1 MKQTYYI
8 LILVAALLVACGDT
22 KTKKSETN
30 DTPEVRYEPGTRQL
44 DIDFDVYSITS
55 KEQFDEAIRR
65 YWDGFDFECGE
76 RVIEY
81 DTINIMQAFA
91 DYAAYIDVGMEPMQR
106 DSLLKGLM
114 HRAEAS
120 RPVLDFFAYVTEG
133 VLHDPNSPMRNDELY
148 IPILEVLVESPLY
161 DEYDRILPLYDL
173 ELARQNRI
181 GNVANDIV
189 YTLASGKTGRLH
201 SIDSDYVIVM
211 FSNPG
216 CPMCREIMEEI
227 TSSPLLNELTERGD
241 LRTLSLYPDEDLEAW
256 HEHFEDMPTSWI
268 RAYDKGQKLTHERLY
283 NLSAIP
289 ALYLLDNQKRVIIKD
304 GTSVPQIENIIAYLE
319 SL

>member
-1 MKQTYYI
+1 MRYI
-8 LILVAALLVACGDT
+8 VSLLITLLVVGCGGRQ
-22 KTKKSETN
+22 KTTN
-30 DTPEVRYEPGTRQL
+30 EQITYEPGTRTMRRSVESVFSIRTQEEYNAM
-44 DIDFDVYSITS
+44 IDNF
-55 KEQFDEAIRR
+55 
-65 YWDGFDFECGE
+65 WDDFDFEAGE
-76 RVIEY
+76 RIIEY
-81 DTINIMQAFA
+81 DTIDIVNAMSE
-91 DYAAYIDVGMEPMQR
+91 YVSYIPPRDA
-106 DSLLKGLM
+106 DSLLRALI
-114 HRAEAS
+114 HRAS
-120 RPVLDFFAYVTEG
+120 QSKPVLEFFTMVAEV
-133 VLHDPNSPMRNDELY
+133 VLHDPNSPLRNDEYY
-148 IPILEVLVESPLY
+148 IPVLESILLSPLL
-161 DEYDRILPLYDL
+161 DEYERIAPEYDL
-173 ELARQNRI
+173 EIAHKNRI
-181 GNVANDIV
+181 GTIANDFV
-189 YTLASGKTGRLH
+189 YTLADGSSHRMHDIEASYTIL
-201 SIDSDYVIVM
+201 M

>member
-1 MKQTYYI
+1 MRYI
-8 LILVAALLVACGDT
+8 VSLLITLLVVGCGGRQ
-22 KTKKSETN
+22 KTTN
-30 DTPEVRYEPGTRQL
+30 EQITYEPGTRTMRRSVESVFSIRTQEEYNAM
-44 DIDFDVYSITS
+44 IDNF
-55 KEQFDEAIRR
+55 
-65 YWDGFDFECGE
+65 WDDFDFEAGE
-76 RVIEY
+76 RIIEY
-81 DTINIMQAFA
+81 DTIDIVNAMSE
-91 DYAAYIDVGMEPMQR
+91 YVSYIPPRDA
-106 DSLLKGLM
+106 DSLL
-114 HRAEAS
+114 RALIYRAS
-120 RPVLDFFAYVTEG
+120 QSKPVLEFFGMVAEV
-133 VLHDPNSPMRNDELY
+133 VLHDPNSPLRNDEYY
-148 IPILEVLVESPLY
+148 IPVLESILLSPLL
-161 DEYDRILPLYDL
+161 DEYERIAPEYDL
-173 ELARQNRI
+173 EIAHKNRI
-181 GNVANDIV
+181 GTIANDFV
-189 YTLASGKTGRLH
+189 YTLADGSSHRMHDIEASYTIL
-201 SIDSDYVIVM
+201 M